1 MFLIRADGNAKIGAG
16 HLMRCLTI
24 ADELSKLTDSREILF
39 LCADKQSA
47 ELAASRGYET
57 FVLKSDPQDMEE
69 ELPAWEKILEE
80 NSKTHVIIVDSYYV
94 TNRYLREIG
103 KYGYVMLL
111 DDMGVQRFFAD
122 GVINYNAF
130 ADRQQYENLYRPG
143 NTELILGSDYVPVR
157 PQFREGSYRVRE
169 RAENILI
176 TTGGGDADNIAG
188 RILQEMKHRTAQ
200 MITGDTLNYH
210 LVIGTFSP
218 HFKEMEELVMTSPNI
233 YIYHNVHD
241 MAALMR
247 QCDLAITAGG
257 STIYE
262 LAAVGVPFICFSYAE
277 NQEKIT
283 EYLGR
288 EGIAYFA
295 GAFHRE
301 GDVVLGRIAEQ
312 ACDLSRDYHKRNE
325 CYLKIKT
332 LTDGAGAERI
342 AKILIGR
349 RPIRAAEKVEGEK
362 RSD

>member
-1 MFLIRADGNAKIGAG
+1 MFLIRADGNSQIGAG

-24 ADELSKLTDSREILF
+24 ADELSKLTDNRKILF

-57 FVLKSDPQDMEE
+57 FVLESDPSNMEE
-69 ELPAWEKILEE
+69 ELPAWEEISDKDKIT
-80 NSKTHVIIVDSYYV
+80 NVIIVDSYSV
-94 TNRYLREIG
+94 TNQYLCKIR

-111 DDMGVQRFFAD
+111 DDMGEQHFCVD

-130 ADRQQYENLYRPG
+130 ADRKQYENLYRTG
-143 NTELILGSDYVPVR
+143 NTDLILGSDYVPIR

-169 RAENILI
+169 QAENIFI

-188 RILQEMKHRTAQ
+188 RILREINNKTAQ
-200 MITGDTLNYH
+200 KITRDIFAYH
-210 LVIGTFSP
+210 LIIGAFNP
-218 HFKEMEELVMTSPNI
+218 HLKEMEELAKVSPNI
-233 YIYHNVHD
+233 HIHHNVQD

-247 QCDLAITAGG
+247 QCDVAITAGG

-301 GDVVLGRIAEQ
+301 GEVVLERIAEQ
-312 ACDLSRDYHKRNE
+312 AGELMWDYHKRNE
-325 CYLKIKT
+325 CYLKVKT

-342 AKILIGR
+342 AKFLIER
-349 RPIRAAEKVEGEK
+349 ESR
-362 RSD
+362 